1 MVRRFRCMVGFWGM
15 VRGRF
20 MIGRCGFGR
29 GIGCGLMIR
38 CGVVWGRMWVVGFG
52 GMVGL
57 WFMVSWGWVGVMWVR
72 MGLLLVVD
80 VWVQVG
86 VSIEF
91 PIFGLARTVYS
102 IPVITLE
109 FFLVEQCAIGAEE
122 TIASGSAS
130 AIVTYMVGLG

>member
-1 MVRRFRCMVGFWGM
+1 
-15 VRGRF
+15 
-20 MIGRCGFGR
+20 
-29 GIGCGLMIR
+29 
-38 CGVVWGRMWVVGFG
+38 
-52 GMVGL
+52 
-57 WFMVSWGWVGVMWVR
+57 
-72 MGLLLVVD
+72 MGLLLMVD
-80 VWVQVG
+80 VGVQVG

-130 AIVTYMVGLG
+130 AIITYVVGLG

>member
-1 MVRRFRCMVGFWGM
+1 MVGRFRCMIGFWGM
-15 VRGRF
+15 VGGRF
-20 MIGRCGFGR
+20 MICRCGFGW
-29 GIGCGLMIR
+29 GIGCGFMVR

-57 WFMVSWGWVGVMWVR
+57 WFMVSWGWVGVMGVR
-72 MGLLLVVD
+72 MGLLLMVD
-80 VWVQVG
+80 VGVQVG

-130 AIVTYMVGLG
+130 AIVTYVVGLG